1 MRIAGFQKINVF
13 ILPKHTPEK
22 NPNILLGRSAP
33 QLLMNALKKEI
44 K

>member
-13 ILPKHTPEK
+13 VFSKHTPEK
-22 NPNILLGRSAP
+22 NPNILLGRSAL
-33 QLLMNALKKEI
+33 QLFMNPLKKEI